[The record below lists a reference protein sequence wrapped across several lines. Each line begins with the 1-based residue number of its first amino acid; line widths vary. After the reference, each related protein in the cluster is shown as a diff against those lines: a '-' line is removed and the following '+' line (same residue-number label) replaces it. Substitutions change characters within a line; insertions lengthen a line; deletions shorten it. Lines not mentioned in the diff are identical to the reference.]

1 MNILNSK
8 VSMLLAGLIHVAG
21 IGTAT
26 AELPALNKQPWLGYF
41 VVVDNNRLQFGIL
54 SDGKAS
60 LRVTGKKDEPVSQK
74 LGVKLSFVVEE
85 TLPDGKVII
94 KTLIPESLE
103 SSQPATDKPKNVTF
117 RGKVKGDAVFEV
129 SIDEDRGKV
138 FLGGR
143 LIDRGTLTVNPTRFS
158 IQLKFPDAYPND
170 KNTGSKKEMDK
181 FEEKI
186 SKDRVQLT
194 LVGGKRVKLPNDKPV
209 DTGSKEINGP
219 GIDLAEIEF
228 SSYKGK
234 KMELDASGNS
244 MMTLTNSK
252 IEPLHG
258 GFTVIWAA
266 DPAKDPEGKARLT
279 IDVK

>member
-8 VSMLLAGLIHVAG
+8 MSMLLAGLIHVAG
-21 IGTAT
+21 IGPAS

-41 VVVDNNRLQFGIL
+41 VIVDNNRLQFGIP
-54 SDGKAS
+54 SDGKAT
-60 LRVTGKKDEPVSQK
+60 LRVIGKKGEPVGQR
-74 LGVKLSFVVEE
+74 LGVLCNFVVEE
-85 TLPDGKVII
+85 TLPDGKVSI

-103 SSQPATDKPKNVTF
+103 SSQPATDKPKKVTF

-129 SIDEDRGKV
+129 SMDEDRGKV
-138 FLGGR
+138 LLGGR

-170 KNTGSKKEMDK
+170 KKSGDKREMEK

-186 SKDRVQLT
+186 SKDRVQLAW
-194 LVGGKRVKLPNDKPV
+194 VGGKRVKLPNDKPV
-209 DTGSKEINGP
+209 DTGSKEVNGP
-219 GIDLAEIEF
+219 GIDSAEIEF
-228 SSYKGK
+228 SSYQGK
-234 KMELDASGNS
+234 KIELDASENS
-244 MMTLTNSK
+244 MMTLSNSK
-252 IEPLHG
+252 IEPLHA
-258 GFTVIWAA
+258 GFTISWAA